1 LASVNAPKDIPS
13 KSAAGQLGKEFGDH
27 GPRGPNGG
35 GVEAVVVRAVVVT
48 VIVVLVPGVTDT
60 GLNVAADPGGNPE
73 AVNVTGLGNGPP
85 TGAVAIVNITA

>member
-1 LASVNAPKDIPS
+1 MRWSASAPRPAKPDRSHSRGRRP
-13 KSAAGQLGKEFGDH
+13 DH